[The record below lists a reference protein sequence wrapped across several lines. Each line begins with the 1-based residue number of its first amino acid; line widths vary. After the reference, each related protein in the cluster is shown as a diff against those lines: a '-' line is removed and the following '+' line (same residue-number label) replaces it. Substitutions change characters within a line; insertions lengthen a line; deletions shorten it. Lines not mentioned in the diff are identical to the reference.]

1 MNAISQERNQNLDA
15 LRGIAAIFVVF
26 LHAKSLGLIDV
37 GFLFSKSY
45 LAVDFFFCLSGFVIS
60 KSYQHKIILNKMD
73 PWEFLKIR
81 LLRFSPM
88 LMVSGFFIFIIF
100 GFRFLNGSVDFYI
113 FLTNFF
119 SNLFL
124 IPLSSLIDFYLNS
137 GHKNISLFFNV
148 SLWSLFYEVLV
159 NIFFVWIF
167 LKFNKFYKYVFFILL
182 TFVFFVIFNFNS
194 VDYGPTLDLKG
205 VVGGLGRSFFCFFL
219 GWLVFN
225 YLSNGIVVSK
235 FIYYFSFIFFNY
247 LLVFSLNIPDIFII
261 LFFPIFIAI
270 SIGRKGQ
277 FSQIKSILGKISF
290 PLYVMHF
297 PILCIIKPFF
307 LDDFSI
313 YLIICICIF
322 LSYFVSKYIDIPLQ
336 ASFKK
341 INFHKEEKVNS

>member
-60 KSYQHKIILNKMD
+60 KSYQNKIILKKMD
-73 PWEFLKIR
+73 LWGFLKIR
-81 LLRFSPM
+81 LLRFLPM
-88 LMVSGFFIFIIF
+88 LMVSGFLVFIIF
-100 GFRFLNGSVDFYI
+100 GFKYLNGSVNFYV

-119 SNLFL
+119 SNLLL

-137 GHKNISLFFNV
+137 DHKNVSLFFNV
-148 SLWSLFYEVLV
+148 SLWSLFYEIIV

-167 LKFNKFYKYVFFILL
+167 IKFNKFYKYVFLIFL
-182 TFVFFVIFNFNS
+182 TFVFFDIFKFNG

-205 VVGGLGRSFFCFFL
+205 LVGGLGRSFFCFFL
-219 GWLVFN
+219 GWLVFSN
-225 YLSNGIVVSK
+225 LSNGIIVSK
-235 FIYYFSFIFFNY
+235 FIYYFSLILFIY
-247 LLVFSLNIPDIFII
+247 LLVFSLNVPDILII

-270 SIGRKGQ
+270 SIGRKGRI
-277 FSQIKSILGKISF
+277 SNIKSMLGKISF
-290 PLYVMHF
+290 PLYIMHF
-297 PILCIIKPFF
+297 PILCIITPFF
-307 LDDFSI
+307 LDDLSV
-313 YLIICICIF
+313 YLIICICII

-341 INFHKEEKVNS
+341 